1 MNTLKHVLLA
11 LSLTFAIIS
20 TGYAQSTPL
29 YVGFNYTSQY
39 ALMDTT
45 GGDYSMVEF
54 RDLISP
60 LDDVNGC
67 YGLALHPLT
76 KEMYILYQLTL
87 DNASNRR
94 LGILDTLSGEISN
107 IGFVGNLTDI
117 AFQNANLY
125 GISGSYSGHG
135 IYSIDITDG
144 TTSLLL
150 NPSTDNEAGALTN
163 NIYLGKFIYVDEDH
177 FTTINT
183 LDNTEAVDVDFPGF
197 DNECNAITMKNN
209 SVALVSNYND
219 LYEFNINTYALT
231 LIGTYSNN
239 LHAMAFGEFPL
250 AVTINGPT
258 VFCSTD
264 ASALSISIDG
274 SAYQWTL
281 EGADIAGA
289 TDATYTPMTS
299 GAYACLV
306 DGVLTQNTITVEVI
320 PAPEV
325 SFTAN
330 PNPVFLGEDP
340 AGTVDFTNTTPTGDS
355 FMWDFDNGFNTA
367 LENPSFSFTEAG
379 TYDVTLWVTDSE
391 TGCTGSTTVTV
402 IVNDGLGINV
412 NANEFAI
419 YPTVTSN
426 LVSVEYSGN
435 LAQISGSLMDMN
447 GRIIEVKTIQTNGI
461 TSFDLSQL
469 ENGTYF
475 IRISNAKGNGTMY
488 TVIKN

>member
-1 MNTLKHVLLA
+1 
-11 LSLTFAIIS
+11 
-20 TGYAQSTPL
+20 
-29 YVGFNYTSQY
+29 
-39 ALMDTT
+39 MDTT
-45 GGDYSMVEF
+45 GGAYSIVEF

-60 LDDVNGC
+60 LGDVSGC
-67 YGLALHPLT
+67 YGLALHPIT
-76 KEMYILYQLTL
+76 KEMYILYQLNMDDAT
-87 DNASNRR
+87 DRR
-94 LGILDTLSGEISN
+94 LGILDTLTRDIST
-107 IGFVGNLTDI
+107 IGIVGNLTDI
-117 AFQNANLY
+117 AFQNSSLY
-125 GISGSYSGHG
+125 GISGSYSGHCF
-135 IYSIDITDG
+135 YSIDITDG

-163 NIYLGKFIYVDEDH
+163 NIYAGKFIYVDEDH

-183 LDNTEAVDVDFPGF
+183 LDNTEDVDLAFPGF
-197 DNECNAITMKNN
+197 DDECNAITMKND

-219 LYEFNINTYALT
+219 LYEFNINTYDLT
-231 LIGTYSNN
+231 LLGSYINN

-250 AVTINGPT
+250 PVTINGPT

-264 ASALSISIDG
+264 ASVLSISIDG
-274 SAYQWTL
+274 STYQWTL

-299 GAYACLV
+299 GAYACIV
-306 DGVLTQNTITVEVI
+306 DGVLTQNTITVEII

-340 AGTVDFTNTTPTGDS
+340 AGTVDFTNTTPTGDP

-402 IVNDGLGINV
+402 IVNDGLGIDV

-435 LAQISGSLMDMN
+435 SAQISGSLMDMN

-461 TSFDLSQL
+461 TTFDLSQL

-475 IRISNAKGNGTMY
+475 IRISNSKGNGTMY